1 MACCSSE
8 ARLSLV
14 KDVAGLG
21 VYEEKRLRSEEEL
34 HKAELEIRETE
45 TSLVN
50 VQQRLGQLGEEKEAL
65 EEFKKMERE
74 KKAIEAVM
82 LEAKLKESKE
92 KLRISAKLGVSAESI
107 QNKKDHVD
115 IVQSHA

>member
-50 VQQRLGQLGEEKEAL
+50 VQQGLGQLEGSCRYSSIPCTEERD
-65 EEFKKMERE
+65 M
-74 KKAIEAVM
+74 
-82 LEAKLKESKE
+82 AKLEDDGRRS
-92 KLRISAKLGVSAESI
+92 
-107 QNKKDHVD
+107 
-115 IVQSHA
+115 